1 MSGEVFKPGE
11 LFVYTNGSH
20 WELGQVKRVA
30 VEGEAYFCW
39 YSTGDTAARTPVE
52 NMHKLENAGYSHA
65 ECVTLGWVLDHM
77 ALMERVVV
85 QDEESELDGET
96 IYEGPGMHCPDE
108 LRERIVEELHPD
120 SYLDR
125 HFLWVK
131 VR

>member
-1 MSGEVFKPGE
+1 MNVYKPGE

-30 VEGEAYFCW
+30 IEGESYFCR

-52 NMHKLENAGYSHA
+52 CMHKLENAGWSHA

-77 ALMERVVV
+77 ALMSRVSV

-96 IYEGPGMHCPDE
+96 IYEGQGCYCPAE
-108 LRERIVEELHPD
+108 LRDRIVESLEPE
-120 SYLDR
+120 SYLDMR
-125 HFLWVK
+125 YLWIR

>member
-1 MSGEVFKPGE
+1 MNGDYYKPGE

-52 NMHKLENAGYSHA
+52 NMHKLENSGFSHA

-77 ALMERVVV
+77 VLMERVVV
-85 QDEESELDGET
+85 QDEESMLDGET
-96 IYEGPGMHCPDE
+96 IYEGPGSACPDE
-108 LRERIVEELHPD
+108 LRGRIVEALEPGTYPD
-120 SYLDR
+120 MRY
-125 HFLWVK
+125 LWVT

>member
-52 NMHKLENAGYSHA
+52 NMHKLENAGYSRAACLSVGAILSHVPSMTHV
-65 ECVTLGWVLDHM
+65 EIQTED
-77 ALMERVVV
+77 
-85 QDEESELDGET
+85 DEVDGVCS
-96 IYEGPGMHCPDE
+96 YEGPALYCPDE
-108 LRERIVEELHPD
+108 LRALTVNIFSPHTYLERN
-120 SYLDR
+120 YLN
-125 HFLWVK
+125 LL